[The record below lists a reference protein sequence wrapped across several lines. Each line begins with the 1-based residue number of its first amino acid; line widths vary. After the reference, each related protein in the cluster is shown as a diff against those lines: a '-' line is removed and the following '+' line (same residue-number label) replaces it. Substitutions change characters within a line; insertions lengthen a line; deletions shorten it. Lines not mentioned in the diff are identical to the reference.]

1 MSARDEDPDEND
13 RKCDRD
19 CVTAVVRIASSMV
32 VWMGGDVRAGADGHG
47 YAGFEDAGTAAGVIR
62 QEYARYAALQR
73 GGWCASVVVGK
84 VKSAVIE

>member
-1 MSARDEDPDEND
+1 MD
-13 RKCDRD
+13 
-19 CVTAVVRIASSMV
+19 
-32 VWMGGDVRAGADGHG
+32 GGDVRAGADGHG